1 MTTSHS
7 DTAPLRLTDSVPES
21 EPDNL
26 LPRFARRAE
35 EVQYQ
40 SPRADERATARLGAP
55 APRTEPVDDHVAEP
69 IPLRPGMSAP
79 RSRGSRWLAL
89 HLNGVLGVLLETAAL
104 VVALAAVPFAGNR
117 LLLAV
122 LVVLAVVVPHQR
134 RQRLTLSVLDDL
146 PRMATTVA
154 VATLIAV
161 VITAPGTSVGGAT
174 AVAGAVLV
182 AMIVGRQLSYVVTRR
197 LRRSTRFQRRTVVIG
212 SGQVAGRL
220 VESMQAYPEHG
231 LAPHALLDDS
241 PMPAIVASHIPV
253 EPLANQ
259 LRAYIAVRQI
269 DTVVIAFSAM
279 RESALLTLL
288 RECDRMDC
296 EIFVV
301 PRLFEF
307 VSVSG
312 DMDRLHAIPL
322 VRIRRDVHRSLAWGV
337 KRVVSSVLAGLAMV
351 TLAPVLA
358 LVALAV
364 RLSDPSAPVLFRQI
378 RVTADGRVF
387 ECLKFR
393 SMKPA
398 SREEADTTWNISQ
411 DARIGRLG
419 RFLRA
424 TSLDEL
430 PQLWNVVKGDMDLVG
445 PRPER
450 PHFVDK
456 FASEIPGYSA
466 RHRVPGGLTGWAAV
480 HGLRGDTS
488 LQDRALYDNYYIE
501 NWSLWLDAK
510 ILLRTVM
517 AVLRRTGG

>member
-7 DTAPLRLTDSVPES
+7 DTAPLRLSDSVPET

-40 SPRADERATARLGAP
+40 TPRTDERATARLGAP
-55 APRTEPVDDHVAEP
+55 TPRTEPVDDHLAEP

-104 VVALAAVPFAGNR
+104 IVALAAVPFAGNR

-154 VATLIAV
+154 VATLVAV

-197 LRRSTRFQRRTVVIG
+197 LRRSVRFQRRTVVIG

-241 PMPAIVASHIPV
+241 PMPAIVASRIPV

-296 EIFVV
+296 EIYVV

-337 KRVVSSVLAGLAMV
+337 KRVVSSLLAALAMV
-351 TLAPVLA
+351 ALAPVLA
-358 LVALAV
+358 TVALAV
-364 RLSDPSAPVLFRQI
+364 RLSDPTAPVLFRQI

-501 NWSLWLDAK
+501 NWSLWLDVK